1 MSRQGSIRYGLSKW
15 GAATLLLDAL
25 MTTPPLI
32 IPSLAKLSR
41 TLLAFVIAGMATLAS
56 AQERPRRPPQ
66 QQSEQHASEPRQAEQ
81 ARESVLR
88 LLPADAVTEHAVA
101 IPGGSLPYTA
111 TAGTFSLFDQSGER
125 SAAVYY
131 TAYVAKNADAASRP
145 VTFAFNGGPGAASA
159 YLNLGLVGPRILEF
173 PGNDAAAARMR
184 DNPATWLA
192 FTDLVMIDP
201 VGAGWSRP
209 AKADGGNA
217 FYGVRQDAQAV
228 AKVIALYLAK
238 NGRTASPKYLLGE
251 SYGGYRAAKVA
262 HVLQHE
268 QGIIMSGIIMLSPV
282 IEGGLT
288 FGSNRSALSAALQLP
303 SLAAAE
309 LERKGAFS
317 KEAQAEVERFA
328 LTDYL
333 TTLAGP
339 RPQGDAARDFYARVA
354 KLTGLPED
362 VVTRSRGFIRDAY
375 IKHLRSGEGKIVS
388 RYDATF
394 AVPDPFPEQESAR
407 GGDPVLDSL
416 TRAYGAAY
424 AAYARDELGF
434 KTDMSYILLAS
445 DIAGKW
451 DWGEGAGRGSASVS
465 DDLRELLA
473 FIPSFRLLIAHGYA
487 DMVTPYSASRY
498 VLDHLPPMGD
508 PSRTQLLLYRGGHM
522 FYTDAESR
530 RAFSAD
536 AKAFYQST
544 Q

>member
-1 MSRQGSIRYGLSKW
+1 MTTPTLIPSKLTRALLALLLA
-15 GAATLLLDAL
+15 GAAT
-25 MTTPPLI
+25 I
-32 IPSLAKLSR
+32 
-41 TLLAFVIAGMATLAS
+41 AS
-56 AQERPRRPPQ
+56 AQESRQPAQHGEQ
-66 QQSEQHASEPRQAEQ
+66 QASEPRQGEQ
-81 ARESVLR
+81 RQANARESVLR
-88 LLPADAVTEHAVA
+88 LLPADSVTEHAVA
-101 IPGGSLPYTA
+101 IPGGTLTYTA
-111 TAGTFSLFDQSGER
+111 TAGTLSLFDQSGER

-131 TAYVAKNADAASRP
+131 TAYVAKNAEATNRP
-145 VTFAFNGGPGAASA
+145 VTFAFNGRPGAASA

-209 AKADGGNA
+209 AKPDGGKA
-217 FYGVRQDAQAV
+217 FYGVQSDAQAV
-228 AKVIALYLAK
+228 AKVIALYVAK
-238 NGRTASPKYLLGE
+238 NGRGNSPKYILGE
-251 SYGGYRAAKVA
+251 SYGGFRAAKVA
-262 HVLQHE
+262 KVLQRD
-268 QGIIMSGIIMLSPV
+268 QGIMVSGIAMLSPV
-282 IEGGLT
+282 IEGSLT

-317 KEAQAEVERFA
+317 KEAQAQAERFA

-339 RPQGDAARDFYARVA
+339 RPQGDAARTFYARIA
-354 KLTGLPED
+354 EITGLPED
-362 VVTRSRGFIRDAY
+362 IVTRSRGFIRDAY
-375 IKHLRSGEGKIVS
+375 VKHLRSAEGKVVS

-394 AVPDPFPEQESAR
+394 AVPDPFPEQETAR
-407 GGDPVLDSL
+407 GGDPVLDGL

-434 KTDMSYILLAS
+434 KTEMTYILLAS

-451 DWGEGAGRGSASVS
+451 DWEGGRGSASAS

-473 FIPSFRLLIAHGYA
+473 FIPSFRLLIAHGYS
-487 DMVTPYSASRY
+487 DMVTPYAASRY
-498 VLDHLPPMGD
+498 VLDHLPPIGD

-522 FYTDAESR
+522 FYTDPESR
-530 RAFSAD
+530 KAFSAD
-536 AKAFYQST
+536 AKTFYQST

>member
-1 MSRQGSIRYGLSKW
+1 LSRQDLITMFPRGGRLQHRLTPVTTNFALIPFLARLARALAALLIIA
-15 GAATLLLDAL
+15 AAT
-25 MTTPPLI
+25 
-32 IPSLAKLSR
+32 
-41 TLLAFVIAGMATLAS
+41 ATS
-56 AQERPRRPPQ
+56 AQEHPRRPPQ
-66 QQSEQHASEPRQAEQ
+66 QASEQQASEPRQGEG

-88 LLPADAVTEHAVA
+88 LLPGDSVTEHSVA
-101 IPGGSLPYTA
+101 IPGGELPYTA

-131 TAYVAKNADAASRP
+131 TAYVAKNAEATNRP

-159 YLNLGLVGPRILEF
+159 YLNLGVLGPRILEF
-173 PGNDAAAARMR
+173 PGNDPAAARMQ

-192 FTDLVMIDP
+192 FTDLVLIDP

-209 AKADGGNA
+209 AKPDGGKA
-217 FYGVRQDAQAV
+217 FYGVRQDAQAM
-228 AKVIALYLAK
+228 AKVISLYVAK
-238 NGRTASPKYLLGE
+238 NGRSASPKYLLGE

-262 HVLQHE
+262 HLLQRE
-268 QGIIMSGIIMLSPV
+268 QGIMMSGVIMLSPV
-282 IEGGLT
+282 IEGALT
-288 FGSNRSALSAALQLP
+288 FGTSRSALSAALQLP

-317 KEAQAEVERFA
+317 KEAQAQAERFA

-333 TTLAGP
+333 TGLAGP
-339 RPQGDAARDFYARVA
+339 RPQGEAAREFYARVA
-354 KLTGLPED
+354 KITGLPED

-375 IKHLRSGEGKIVS
+375 VKHLRSGEGKVVS
-388 RYDATF
+388 HYDVTF

-434 KTDMSYILLAS
+434 KTEMSYILLAS

-451 DWGEGAGRGSASVS
+451 DWGDSGRNSASAS
-465 DDLRELLA
+465 DELRELLA
-473 FIPSFRLLIAHGYA
+473 FIPSFRLLVAHGYA
-487 DMVTPYSASRY
+487 DMVTPYAASRY

-508 PSRTQLLLYRGGHM
+508 PSRAQLLLYRGGHM

-530 RAFSAD
+530 KAFSAD

>member
-1 MSRQGSIRYGLSKW
+1 MVRQRGALQHRLDAVMTTPTLIPSNLTRALLALLLA
-15 GAATLLLDAL
+15 GAAT
-25 MTTPPLI
+25 I
-32 IPSLAKLSR
+32 
-41 TLLAFVIAGMATLAS
+41 AS
-56 AQERPRRPPQ
+56 AQESRQPAQHGEQ
-66 QQSEQHASEPRQAEQ
+66 QASEPRHGEQRQAD

-88 LLPADAVTEHAVA
+88 LLPADSVTEHAVA
-101 IPGGSLPYTA
+101 IPGGTLTYTA
-111 TAGTFSLFDQSGER
+111 TAGTLSLFDQSGER

-309 LERKGAFS
+309 LERTGAFS

-394 AVPDPFPEQESAR
+394 AVPDPFLEQESAR

-445 DIAGKW
+445 DIASKW
-451 DWGEGAGRGSASVS
+451 EWGDRRDPPGVS

-473 FIPSFRLLIAHGYA
+473 QTPSFRLLVAHGRT
-487 DMVTPYSASRY
+487 DLVTPYGISRY
-498 VLDHLPPMGD
+498 VLDHLPEIGAPG
-508 PSRTQLLLYRGGHM
+508 RLQLKLYRGGHM
-522 FYTDAESR
+522 FYFNPDSR
-530 RAFSAD
+530 HAFGQE
-536 AKAFYQST
+536 AKSF
-544 Q
+544 